1 MTGKKT
7 LTLTEI
13 PTRKGVSIIQDMA
26 VAYGTD
32 EKIVE
37 SDGLAVPKHGFFAA
51 SLNNFDGFPDS
62 GTIDVGEDFVGGAYI
77 FNEARITP
85 TVSLKPE
92 KGEGACL
99 AMYDNAYAADALFT
113 NEYSTT
119 PCILG
124 DNAVV
129 RGGEHYEIWVEGNG
143 YVEGTKTKGVYVG
156 GSARLIN
163 AGTVSPS
170 MFGGD
175 TEVNL
180 TGVAPGARNAA
191 TMLLAIGALEWDLS
205 KAQPLKSD
213 KEHPRLLTGGNPQNM
228 WGTLEE
234 RQDAWYLYQT
244 AKALKEAP
252 APEEVTMCLSSTLHK
267 KHKEHCKCMFY
278 YALYLLADPVALHY
292 FARLEGNAKAV
303 ESSPL
308 ALVPNG
314 ALEDT
319 LMRRTI
325 ELDKETR
332 IEGTNTALD
341 VFMGNLVI
349 PVEKTTQMRGFKQ
362 LVSDLETFNV
372 PASFESAANEALW
385 YLNYLYV
392 TFGIT
397 PKQFFARGI
406 RKSKPDKRIMEMTA
420 RTRGI
425 I

>member
-13 PTRKGVSIIQDMA
+13 PTRRGVSIIQDIA

-32 EKIVE
+32 EKIFA

-62 GTIDVGEDFVGGAYI
+62 GTIDVKEDFAGDAYI
-77 FNEARITP
+77 FDEARITP
-85 TVSLKPE
+85 TVSLKTE
-92 KGEGACL
+92 KMGKCLVMEGR
-99 AMYDNAYAADALFT
+99 AYATEALFT
-113 NEYSTT
+113 NMFSTN
-119 PCILG
+119 PCSLT

-129 RGGEHYEIWVEGNG
+129 CGGEHHEIWVEGNG
-143 YVEGTKTKGVYVG
+143 YVEGTKTKGVSVA

-180 TGVAPGARNAA
+180 TGVTPGARNAA

-205 KAQPLKSD
+205 KAQPLKSN
-213 KEHPRLLTGGNPQNM
+213 KEHPNLLTGGNPQNM
-228 WGTLEE
+228 WGSLGEKSDT
-234 RQDAWYLYQT
+234 WYLYQT

-267 KHKEHCKCMFY
+267 EHKEHCKCMFY

-292 FARLEGNAKAV
+292 FARLEGNTAAV
-303 ESSPL
+303 EASHLS
-308 ALVPNG
+308 LVPNG
-314 ALEDT
+314 TLEDT
-319 LMRRTI
+319 LKRRTV

-332 IEGTNTALD
+332 VEGTSTALD
-341 VFMGNLVI
+341 VFMGNLAI
-349 PVEKTTQMRGFKQ
+349 PVENTTRMRGFKQ
-362 LVSDLETFNV
+362 LVSELEAFNV
-372 PASFESAANEALW
+372 PASFKPVTNEALW
-385 YLNYLYV
+385 YLNYIYV

-397 PKQFFARGI
+397 PKQFFTRGI
-406 RKSKPDKRIMEMTA
+406 RKSKPSKRIMEMTA
-420 RTRGI
+420 HTRGI

>member
-99 AMYDNAYAADALFT
+99 AMYDNAYATDALFT

-129 RGGEHYEIWVEGNG
+129 RGGEHYEIWAEGNG

-372 PASFESAANEALW
+372 PASFESATNEALW

-397 PKQFFARGI
+397 PKRFFTRGI

-425 I
+425 L

>member
-1 MTGKKT
+1 MAGKKT

-13 PTRKGVSIIQDMA
+13 PTRRGVSIIQDMA

-129 RGGEHYEIWVEGNG
+129 RGGEHYEIWAEGNG

-372 PASFESAANEALW
+372 PASFESATNEALW
-385 YLNYLYV
+385 YLNYLHV

-397 PKQFFARGI
+397 PKRFFTRGI

-425 I
+425 L

>member
-62 GTIDVGEDFVGGAYI
+62 GTIDVGEDFIGGAYI

-129 RGGEHYEIWVEGNG
+129 RGGEHYEIWAEGNG

-372 PASFESAANEALW
+372 PASFESATNEALW

-397 PKQFFARGI
+397 PKRFFTRGI

-425 I
+425 L

>member
-1 MTGKKT
+1 
-7 LTLTEI
+7 
-13 PTRKGVSIIQDMA
+13 MA

-32 EKIVE
+32 EKIFE
-37 SDGLAVPKHGFFAA
+37 SDGLAVPKHGFFAT
-51 SLNNFDGFPDS
+51 SLSNFDGFPDS
-62 GTIDVGEDFVGGAYI
+62 GSIDVGEDFVGGAYI

-99 AMYDNAYAADALFT
+99 AMYDNAYATDALFT

-180 TGVAPGARNAA
+180 TGVDTGEKNAV

-213 KEHPRLLTGGNPQNM
+213 KEHPRLLTQ
-228 WGTLEE
+228 
-234 RQDAWYLYQT
+234 
-244 AKALKEAP
+244 EA
-252 APEEVTMCLSSTLHK
+252 
-267 KHKEHCKCMFY
+267 
-278 YALYLLADPVALHY
+278 
-292 FARLEGNAKAV
+292 
-303 ESSPL
+303 
-308 ALVPNG
+308 
-314 ALEDT
+314 
-319 LMRRTI
+319 
-325 ELDKETR
+325 
-332 IEGTNTALD
+332 
-341 VFMGNLVI
+341 
-349 PVEKTTQMRGFKQ
+349 
-362 LVSDLETFNV
+362 
-372 PASFESAANEALW
+372 
-385 YLNYLYV
+385 
-392 TFGIT
+392 
-397 PKQFFARGI
+397 
-406 RKSKPDKRIMEMTA
+406 
-420 RTRGI
+420 
-425 I
+425 

>member
-129 RGGEHYEIWVEGNG
+129 RGGEHYEIWAEGNG

-372 PASFESAANEALW
+372 PASFESATNEALW

-397 PKQFFARGI
+397 PKRFFTRGI

-425 I
+425 L

>member
-7 LTLTEI
+7 LSLTQI
-13 PTRKGVSIIQDMA
+13 PTRGGVSIIQD
-26 VAYGTD
+26 VTVSYGTD
-32 EKIVE
+32 EKIFA
-37 SDGLAVPKHGFFAA
+37 SDGLAVPKHGFFAG

-62 GTIDVGEDFVGGAYI
+62 GTIEVEGDFVGDAYI
-77 FNEARITP
+77 FDEARITP
-85 TVSLKPE
+85 TVSLKTE
-92 KGEGACL
+92 KMGKCLVMEGK
-99 AMYDNAYAADALFT
+99 AYATEALFT
-113 NEYSTT
+113 NEFSTE
-119 PCILG
+119 PCSLS

-129 RGGEHYEIWVEGNG
+129 HGGEHHEIWVEGNG
-143 YVEGTKTKGVYVG
+143 YVEGTKTKGVSVA

-163 AGTVSPS
+163 AGQVSPS

-180 TGVAPGARNAA
+180 TGVDADEKNAA

-205 KAQPLKSD
+205 KAQPLKSN
-213 KEHPRLLTGGNPQNM
+213 KEHPHLLTGGNPQNM

-234 RQDAWYLYQT
+234 RQDTWYLYQT

-252 APEEVTMCLSSTLHK
+252 TPEEAIMCLSSTLHK
-267 KHKEHCKCMFY
+267 KHKAHCKCMFY

-292 FARLEGNAKAV
+292 FARLEGNTAAV
-303 ESSPL
+303 EASPL

-319 LMRRTI
+319 LMRRTV

-332 IEGTNTALD
+332 LEGTITAID
-341 VFMGNLVI
+341 VFRGNLVI
-349 PVEKTTQMRGFKQ
+349 PIEETTQMRGFKR

-372 PASFESAANEALW
+372 PASFESATNEALW

-397 PKQFFARGI
+397 PKQFFTRGI
-406 RKSKPDKRIMEMTA
+406 LKDKPNKRIMEMTA
-420 RTRGI
+420 SARGI

>member
-129 RGGEHYEIWVEGNG
+129 RGGEHYEIWAEGNG

-267 KHKEHCKCMFY
+267 KHKEHCKCIFY

-372 PASFESAANEALW
+372 PASFESATNEALW

-397 PKQFFARGI
+397 PKRFFTRGI

-425 I
+425 L

>member
-129 RGGEHYEIWVEGNG
+129 RGGEHYEIWAEGNG

-372 PASFESAANEALW
+372 PASFESATNEALW

-397 PKQFFARGI
+397 PKRFFTRGI
-406 RKSKPDKRIMEMTA
+406 RKSKPDKRIMDMTA

-425 I
+425 L

>member
-1 MTGKKT
+1 MAGKKT

-13 PTRKGVSIIQDMA
+13 PTRRGVSIIQDMA

-32 EKIVE
+32 EKIFE

-62 GTIDVGEDFVGGAYI
+62 GTIDVGDDFVGGAYI

-119 PCILG
+119 PCVLG

-129 RGGEHYEIWVEGNG
+129 RGGEHHEIWVEGNG
-143 YVEGTKTKGVYVG
+143 YVEGTKTNGVYVG

-170 MFGGD
+170 MFRGD
-175 TEVNL
+175 VEVNL
-180 TGVAPGARNAA
+180 TGVTPGVKNAA
-191 TMLLAIGALEWDLS
+191 TMLLAIGALEWDLN
-205 KAQPLKSD
+205 KAQPLKSN
-213 KEHPRLLTGGNPQNM
+213 KEHPHLLTGGNPQNM

-234 RQDAWYLYQT
+234 RLDTWYLYQT

-252 APEEVTMCLSSTLHK
+252 LPEEATMCLSSTLHK

-292 FARLEGNAKAV
+292 FARLEGNTKAV
-303 ESSPL
+303 EASPL
-308 ALVPNG
+308 ALIPNG
-314 ALEDT
+314 TLEDT
-319 LMRRTI
+319 LMRRTV

-332 IEGTNTALD
+332 VAGTSTALD

-349 PVEKTTQMRGFKQ
+349 SVEKTTRMRGFKQ
-362 LVSDLETFNV
+362 LVADLEQFNI
-372 PASFESAANEALW
+372 PASFKPATNEALW
-385 YLNYLYV
+385 YLNYIYV

-397 PKQFFARGI
+397 PKQFFTRGI
-406 RKSKPDKRIMEMTA
+406 RKSKPSKRIIEMTA

>member
-13 PTRKGVSIIQDMA
+13 PTRRGVSIIQDIA

-32 EKIVE
+32 EKIFA

-51 SLNNFDGFPDS
+51 NLNNFDCFPNSD
-62 GTIDVGEDFVGGAYI
+62 TIEVEESFVGDAYI
-77 FNEARITP
+77 FDEARITP
-85 TVSLKPE
+85 TVSLKTE
-92 KGEGACL
+92 KMGKCLVMEGR
-99 AMYDNAYAADALFT
+99 AYATEALFT
-113 NEYSTT
+113 NVFSTE
-119 PCILG
+119 PCSLS

-129 RGGEHYEIWVEGNG
+129 CGGEHHEIWVEGSG
-143 YVEGTKTKGVYVG
+143 YVEGTNTNGVYVA

-163 AGTVSPS
+163 AGQVSPS

-175 TEVNL
+175 TEVIL
-180 TGVAPGARNAA
+180 TGVAPDVKNAA
-191 TMLLAIGALEWDLS
+191 TKLLAIGALEWDLR
-205 KAQPLKSD
+205 KAQPLKSN
-213 KEHPRLLTGGNPQNM
+213 KEHPYLLTGGNPQNM
-228 WGTLEE
+228 WGSLGEKSDT
-234 RQDAWYLYQT
+234 WYLYQT

-252 APEEVTMCLSSTLHK
+252 APKEVTMCLSATLHK

-292 FARLEGNAKAV
+292 FARLEGNRAAV
-303 ESSPL
+303 EASSL

-319 LMRRTI
+319 LMRRTV

-332 IEGTNTALD
+332 VEGTSTALD

-349 PVEKTTQMRGFKQ
+349 PIEETIQMRGFNR
-362 LVSDLETFNV
+362 LVSDLEAFNV
-372 PASFESAANEALW
+372 PASFEPATNEALW

-406 RKSKPDKRIMEMTA
+406 RKSKPSKRIMEMTA
-420 RTRGI
+420 HTRGI

>member
-129 RGGEHYEIWVEGNG
+129 RGGEHYEIWAEGNG

-332 IEGTNTALD
+332 LEGTNTALD

-372 PASFESAANEALW
+372 PASFESATNEALW

-397 PKQFFARGI
+397 PKRFFTRGI

-425 I
+425 L